1 MKVMKGKQSLEFEHP
16 PYLKGW
22 SSVVGEKEGEGPL
35 GQAFDQII
43 DDPLFGQET
52 WELAEGRFMRQAA
65 LLAIQKAEI
74 TKNQVRYAFA
84 GDLLEQIMATSFGIK
99 DLEDPSLWP
108 VRSMFYRRRIHISCV
123 YDGGCGICGLCI
135 GPCLQSYRK
144 CRKAVPFP
152 AGIRQ
157 PETSV
162 LHMDRDRSRGICN
175 LQRKKPDQSSGHHN
189 R

>member
-43 DDPLFGQET
+43 DDPLFGEET

-74 TKNQVRYAFA
+74 T
-84 GDLLEQIMATSFGIK
+84 
-99 DLEDPSLWP
+99 
-108 VRSMFYRRRIHISCV
+108 
-123 YDGGCGICGLCI
+123 
-135 GPCLQSYRK
+135 
-144 CRKAVPFP
+144 
-152 AGIRQ
+152 
-157 PETSV
+157 
-162 LHMDRDRSRGICN
+162 
-175 LQRKKPDQSSGHHN
+175 
-189 R
+189 

>member
-1 MKVMKGKQSLEFEHP
+1 MKVMKGNQSLEFEHP

-43 DDPLFGQET
+43 DDPLFGEET

-99 DLEDPSLWP
+99 DLELPLFGLYGACSTAGESISL
-108 VRSMFYRRRIHISCV
+108 
-123 YDGGCGICGLCI
+123 D
-135 GPCLQSYRK
+135 RK
-144 CRKAVPFP
+144 
-152 AGIRQ
+152 
-157 PETSV
+157 SV
-162 LHMDRDRSRGICN
+162 V
-175 LQRKKPDQSSGHHN
+175 
-189 R
+189 

>member
-43 DDPLFGQET
+43 DDPLFGEET

-99 DLEDPSLWP
+99 DLELPLFGLYGACSTAGGSISL
-108 VRSMFYRRRIHISCV
+108 
-123 YDGGCGICGLCI
+123 
-135 GPCLQSYRK
+135 
-144 CRKAVPFP
+144 AFP
-152 AGIRQ
+152 IGIRE
-157 PETSV
+157 PEASV
-162 LHMDRDRSRGICN
+162 LHMDRDRSRGIRN
-175 LQRKKPDQSSGHHN
+175 LQRKKSDQSPGHHN

>member
-99 DLEDPSLWP
+99 DLEIPL
-108 VRSMFYRRRIHISCV
+108 F
-123 YDGGCGICGLCI
+123 GLYGACSTA
-135 GPCLQSYRK
+135 GE
-144 CRKAVPFP
+144 AVPFP

>member
-43 DDPLFGQET
+43 DDPLFGEET

-84 GDLLEQIMATSFGIK
+84 GDLLSRSWRH
-99 DLEDPSLWP
+99 PSGSRTWSSL
-108 VRSMFYRRRIHISCV
+108 SLACTEH
-123 YDGGCGICGLCI
+123 
-135 GPCLQSYRK
+135 
-144 CRKAVPFP
+144 
-152 AGIRQ
+152 
-157 PETSV
+157 V
-162 LHMDRDRSRGICN
+162 LPQENPYLLR
-175 LQRKKPDQSSGHHN
+175 L
-189 R
+189 